1 MGEQNE
7 GGDLTIR
14 RVRGHRAFPAAKWGF
29 GKFILEGC
37 SLTLSENHGECD
49 AFMKVQIDRNDCT
62 SCASCWGLCPD
73 LFEENPDDHFS
84 QVTEPNRARSESEGT
99 VPEDLEGC
107 AVDAADACPVQ
118 IIHIE

>member
-1 MGEQNE
+1 VPSLE
-7 GGDLTIR
+7 GG
-14 RVRGHRAFPAAKWGF
+14 GEF
-29 GKFILEGC
+29 GRFIWEGC
-37 SLTLSENHGECD
+37 SFSLSENHGGYG

-73 LFEENPDDHFS
+73 LFEENHEDHFS
-84 QVTEPNRARSESEGT
+84 QITEPNRAGSEAEGT

-107 AVDAADACPVQ
+107 AVESADACPVQ